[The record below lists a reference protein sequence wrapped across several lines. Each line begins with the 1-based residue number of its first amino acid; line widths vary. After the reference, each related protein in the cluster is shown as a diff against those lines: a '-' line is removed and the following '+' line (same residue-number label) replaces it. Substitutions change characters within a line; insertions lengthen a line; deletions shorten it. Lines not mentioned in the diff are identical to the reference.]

1 MAKKNVFMV
10 DFTLPDDSTHREF
23 LETKSNRISKV
34 YSQINGA
41 LLNKYQLMIGD
52 LKQIQ
57 VYEVR

>member
-1 MAKKNVFMV
+1 MV